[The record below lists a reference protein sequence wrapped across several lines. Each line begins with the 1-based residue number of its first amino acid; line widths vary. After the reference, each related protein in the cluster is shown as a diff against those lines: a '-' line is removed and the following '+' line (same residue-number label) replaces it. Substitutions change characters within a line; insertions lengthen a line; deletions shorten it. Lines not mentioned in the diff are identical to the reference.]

1 MIIYAPMKS
10 AIKVTLAVFAL
21 CSTLSLAAEPRINK
35 FTRYDAGE
43 YVIVTSRSAT
53 QAKRIMEGLVRF
65 RLTLERM
72 LGKRAAQNAF
82 PTTIVIASHTDWTKW
97 LQPRENI
104 AGYFQR
110 APFSNY
116 MTFDGDAS
124 IDEALHVMF
133 HEYTHYYLATQ
144 FAGEWPPWFNEGMAE
159 LMGWARF
166 DKNMAYM
173 QVPLEQV
180 QEARDG
186 DWIPFDRLIRVDDSD
201 PEYQSHRLAPQFYAQ
216 SWLTLNYGFIENREF
231 GRQVIKYVGEINRL
245 VPQPQAATDAF
256 GDLAAIDKL
265 LRDYSHASTIAGGG
279 LNLGE
284 VPPVEMPAGKS
295 LDDVDAMAVLADVML
310 ETRLAPGR
318 IRPLVESLERR
329 DPNVARAAILAARLA
344 QRDDDNAAFDRAVA
358 KAEGAM
364 APGDWEQHRELA
376 GVLLQS
382 GLDTSPMSSRT
393 SAQSDADLKRSLK
406 WFGEAIAHNNQD
418 IEALWGFGTTAT
430 RLDTNLEL
438 AEQALV
444 GAYKRAPTSAEI
456 AQSLA
461 NLKARQDKPDE
472 MLPYLKDVMR
482 FASNLETRR
491 WAAETYLQT
500 QKFITERDKVEAE
513 NKRVHEEYEKQLAEY
528 EKKYG
533 KRKKKNQ

>member
-1 MIIYAPMKS
+1 MTASRWLVCAAATLCVS
-10 AIKVTLAVFAL
+10 AAFAG
-21 CSTLSLAAEPRINK
+21 EPRIGK

-53 QAKRIMEGLVRF
+53 QAKRIMEGLVKF

-72 LGKRAAQNAF
+72 LGKRAAQSAF

-97 LQPRENI
+97 LQPRENV

-110 APFSNY
+110 ARFSNY

-133 HEYTHYYLATQ
+133 HEYTHYYLASQ

-173 QVPLEQV
+173 QVPLYQV

-186 DWIPFDRLIRVDDSD
+186 DWIPFERLIRVEDSD
-201 PEYQSHRLAPQFYAQ
+201 PEYQSHKLAPSFYAQ
-216 SWLTLNYGFIENREF
+216 CWLTLNYGLIENREF
-231 GRQVIKYVGEINRL
+231 GRQVFKYLADINRL
-245 VPQPQAATDAF
+245 VPQPQAATAAF

-265 LRDYSHASTIAGGG
+265 LRDYSRASSIAGGG

-284 VPPVEMPAGKS
+284 VPPIELPAGKS
-295 LDDVDAMAVLADVML
+295 LDEVDAMAVLVDVML
-310 ETRLAPGR
+310 ETRLPPDR
-318 IRPLVESLERR
+318 VRPLVESLEKHDR
-329 DPNVARAAILAARLA
+329 NGARAAILAARLA
-344 QRDDDNAAFDRAVA
+344 QRDDDNAAFNRAVA
-358 KAEGAM
+358 KAEAAM

-376 GVLLQS
+376 SVLLQS
-382 GLDTSPMSSRT
+382 GLETSPMSTRS
-393 SAQSDADLKRSLK
+393 SADSDADVKRALK
-406 WFGEAIAHNNQD
+406 WFGEAISHNNQD
-418 IEALWGFGTTAT
+418 VEALWGFGTAAT
-430 RLDTNLEL
+430 RLDANLDL

-444 GAYKRAPTSAEI
+444 GAYKRAPSSADI

-472 MLPYLKDVMR
+472 MLIYLKDVMR

-500 QKFITERDKVEAE
+500 QKFIVERDKVEAE

-533 KRKKKNQ
+533 KRKKAASK